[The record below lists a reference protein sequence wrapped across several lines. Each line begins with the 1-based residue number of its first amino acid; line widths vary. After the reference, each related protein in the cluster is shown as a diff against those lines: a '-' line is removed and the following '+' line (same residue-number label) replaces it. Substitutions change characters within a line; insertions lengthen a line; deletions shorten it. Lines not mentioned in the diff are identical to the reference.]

1 VTEPALL
8 ATLRELAATLA
19 RADVGVGD
27 VVAALDG
34 ESTDHTGNVI
44 VERPGVAGIDQAS
57 VVRAGGD
64 VPAHVTLELSAAEDP
79 GALER
84 ALGAPARVHP
94 DHPGQPD
101 ELVYP
106 ATLGDGPAE
115 VVVIATDG
123 PDGVR
128 SVTLRRDYS

>member
-1 VTEPALL
+1 VTEPAVLT
-8 ATLRELAATLA
+8 TLRDLAATLT
-19 RADVGVGD
+19 RADVRVPD
-27 VVAALDG
+27 VVAALGG
-34 ESTDHTGNVI
+34 EATDHTGNVE
-44 VERPGVAGIDQAS
+44 VERPSPAGIERAS
-57 VVRAGGD
+57 VVRAGAD
-64 VPAHVTLELSAAEDP
+64 VPAHVTLALSAAEDP

-84 ALGAPARVHP
+84 ALGTPQRVHP
-94 DHPGQPD
+94 DHRGQPD

-115 VVVIATDG
+115 IVVIAADG